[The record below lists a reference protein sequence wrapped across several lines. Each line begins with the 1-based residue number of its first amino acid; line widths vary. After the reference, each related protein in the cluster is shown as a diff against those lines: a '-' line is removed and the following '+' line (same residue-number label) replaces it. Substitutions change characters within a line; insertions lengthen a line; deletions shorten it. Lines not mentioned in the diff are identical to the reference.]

1 MRDYLTLLAFCLIF
15 TIASCS
21 KPETAQSPASPQ
33 LANTAEAGQGPAKVI
48 DACSL
53 LTGPEIEAIQGAA
66 LKDTK
71 ASANSQGGLTVSQCY
86 FLLPSA
92 ADSIVLTVTQRAD
105 GLDARDPKLSWGEI
119 FHSNKENASARGEKE
134 KESVGPQ
141 KILSL
146 GDEAFWAPQ
155 RFGGA
160 MYALK
165 GNTYISISVGSP
177 RDQATKIQ
185 KAKALAEIVLRRL

>member
-1 MRDYLTLLAFCLIF
+1 MHGCLTLLAFCLIF
-15 TIASCS
+15 AVAGCS
-21 KPETAQSPASPQ
+21 KSGTLQSPASPQ
-33 LANTAEAGQGPAKVI
+33 LANTPGTSPGATNLI

-53 LTGPEIEAIQGAA
+53 LTSKEIEAIQGTA

-71 ASANSQGGLTVSQCY
+71 PSANSQGGLTVSQCY

-92 ADSIVLTVTQRAD
+92 ADSIVLTVTQRTE
-105 GLDARDPKLSWGEI
+105 GSDARDPKQSWDEI
-119 FHSNKENASARGEKE
+119 FHGDKENASAREEG

-141 KILSL
+141 KIISL

-165 GNTYISISVGSP
+165 GNIYISVSVGGP
-177 RDQATKIQ
+177 GDQATKIQ
-185 KAKALAEIVLRRL
+185 KSKALAEIVLQRL

>member
-1 MRDYLTLLAFCLIF
+1 MRACLTFLAFCLIF
-15 TIASCS
+15 AVAGCS
-21 KPETAQSPASPQ
+21 KSETARSPTNPR
-33 LANTAEAGQGPAKVI
+33 LANTPGAGQGGTKVI

-53 LTGPEIEAIQGAA
+53 LTSPEIEAIQGAA

-71 ASANSQGGLTVSQCY
+71 ASANSQGGLSVSQCY

-92 ADSIVLTVTQRAD
+92 ADSIVLTVTQRVNVS
-105 GLDARDPKLSWGEI
+105 DARDPKQSWDEI
-119 FHSNKENASARGEKE
+119 FHSDRENAAREDKE

-146 GDEAFWAPQ
+146 GDEAFWVPH

-165 GNTYISISVGSP
+165 GNIYISVSVGGP
-177 RDQATKIQ
+177 GDQATKIQ
-185 KAKALAEIVLRRL
+185 KSKALAEIVLQRL